1 MSSALLLKNQGAVGE
16 TKHVEEEEM
25 PEEELMMMDA
35 KEIENAHWER
45 R

>member
-1 MSSALLLKNQGAVGE
+1 MADEAKE
-16 TKHVEEEEM
+16 VEKEGM

-35 KEIENAHWER
+35 KEIENVHWER